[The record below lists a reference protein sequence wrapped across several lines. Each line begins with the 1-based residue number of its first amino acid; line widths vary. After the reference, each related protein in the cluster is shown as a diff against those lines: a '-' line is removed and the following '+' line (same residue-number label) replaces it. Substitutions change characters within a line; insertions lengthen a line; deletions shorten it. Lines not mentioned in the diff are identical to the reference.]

1 MKARTLLIA
10 SIFALAT
17 PALAADDATK
27 IDPATSGPTEK
38 MTDKVPEMKA
48 PAGSTTE
55 QHSPTKKVGETVP
68 NMQPGDKNAATGAST
83 GESGGETKADD
94 KQKQ

>member
-1 MKARTLLIA
+1 MKARTLIIA
-10 SIFALAT
+10 SVFALAT

-27 IDPATSGPTEK
+27 VDPAKSGPTEK
-38 MTDKVPEMKA
+38 MTDKVPDMKA

-55 QHSPTKKVGETVP
+55 QHRPTKNVGESVP
-68 NMQPGDKNAATGAST
+68 AMQPGDKNAATGAST
-83 GESGGETKADD
+83 GESGGESKADD